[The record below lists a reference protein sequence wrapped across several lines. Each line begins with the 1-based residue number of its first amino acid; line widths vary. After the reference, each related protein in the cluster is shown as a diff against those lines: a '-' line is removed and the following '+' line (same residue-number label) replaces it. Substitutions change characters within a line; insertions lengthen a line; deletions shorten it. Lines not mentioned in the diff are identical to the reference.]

1 MSIPNPIKSLA
12 GQTLVYGMGTIVP
25 RLLNYL
31 LVPFYTRV
39 FLEEAYGQITEL
51 YAYIAFFMVAL
62 TFGMETAFF
71 RFAQKHDKQRVF
83 SNSLSMVLLVCA
95 AFLALL
101 VISFQPFAG
110 FIHYSGT
117 PEYILLIGLI
127 VALDAFAAVPFAML
141 RKLNKARRFALIR
154 LTSVAVNIGLNV
166 ILLLVIP
173 QQASALSNTLF
184 GPDTGLVVW
193 VFLSNLI
200 ASAISLLLLWPELR
214 MFVWKLESDLVKPML
229 RYALPVLV
237 VGLSGMV
244 IEMMDKVLLKH
255 LLPES
260 SNPLAQL
267 GIYGANY
274 KLGVLMTLFIQMFRY
289 AAEPF
294 FFAEAEKKESPALF
308 AQVMN
313 YFVLSGLGIF
323 LVVVLYID
331 LFQLLIGPSY
341 REGLGIV
348 PIVLM
353 ANLFYGIYFNL
364 SIWYKLTDRTSD
376 GAKISMA
383 GAFITIVL
391 NLMLIPLW
399 GYHGAAWTHFISY
412 FAMMAVS
419 FVWGQKVYPIPYA
432 TLKIFGYMALAV
444 LFYGLSILLKPEN
457 LYIRLVFNTILLIV
471 FVFAAWKAENHKTP
485 KIAA

>member
-25 RLLNYL
+25 RLLNYF

-39 FLEEAYGQITEL
+39 FVEEAYGQITEL
-51 YAYIAFFMVAL
+51 YAYIAFLMVVL

-71 RFAQKHDKQRVF
+71 RFAQKHDKQSVF
-83 SNSLSMVLLVCA
+83 SNALSMVLLVCA
-95 AFLALL
+95 AFFVLL
-101 VISFQPFAG
+101 LITFQPIAG
-110 FIHYSGT
+110 LIHYSGT
-117 PEYILLIGLI
+117 PEYILLIGII
-127 VALDAFAAVPFAML
+127 VALDAFTAIPFAML

-154 LTSVAVNIGLNV
+154 LASVALNIGLNV
-166 ILLLVIP
+166 LLLVVMPLKATQWSHIM
-173 QQASALSNTLF
+173 F
-184 GPDTGLVVW
+184 GPNAGLVVW
-193 VFLSNLI
+193 VFLSNLV
-200 ASAISLLLLWPELR
+200 SSLLAVILLWPEIR
-214 MFVWKLESDLVKPML
+214 MFRWKLEHQLVKPML
-229 RYALPVLV
+229 IYALPVLV

-255 LLPES
+255 LLPAS

-294 FFAEAEKKESPALF
+294 FFAEADKKDSRALF

-323 LVVVLYID
+323 LVVVLYLD
-331 LFQLLIGPSY
+331 VFKLLIGPSY

-353 ANLFYGIYFNL
+353 ANLFYGVYFNL
-364 SIWYKLTDRTSD
+364 SIWYKLTDRTGD
-376 GAKISMA
+376 GAKISLA
-383 GAFITIVL
+383 GALITIVL
-391 NLMLIPLW
+391 NLALIPLW

-412 FAMMAVS
+412 FVMMAAS
-419 FVWGQKVYPIPYA
+419 FIWGQRVYPIPYPVM
-432 TLKIFGYMALAV
+432 KILSYMILAAILYGVSV
-444 LFYGLSILLKPEN
+444 LIRPESVLL
-457 LYIRLVFNTILLIV
+457 RLVINTFLLII
-471 FVFAAWKAENHKTP
+471 FALTAWYVEKTAMKTNP
-485 KIAA
+485 A